1 MYFVYS
7 LTIFIIF
14 FHLLNWLRGKTV
26 LFSKNKLTIPLLI
39 FFSSQLVSTFFS
51 VNVHTSIF
59 GYYSRLNGGLLSLF
73 CYLILFFV
81 LSVYLND
88 KLKQKIIFSS
98 LISAFLI
105 SIYAILEHFGIDK
118 NLWVQDVQSRVFSTL
133 GQPNW
138 LAAYLCI
145 LLPFSIDQIFKS
157 KSKSLYFV
165 ISNLSFVIFY
175 VALLFTKSKSGL
187 AAGAIS
193 IATYLIIYTFKNH
206 QSLKK
211 HNYAKVA
218 IIAILFIILS
228 FSISNP
234 IKDLIF
240 PSKISNSSLE
250 NSTLNI
256 TPSGDIRKIVCAGSL
271 ELWQRFPLFG
281 TGPETF
287 AYTYY
292 WTRPASHNLTSE
304 WDFLYNKAH
313 NEYLNY
319 LATTGTFG
327 FVTYIFYIAT
337 VIIIL
342 CKKIFSPP
350 LSKEGQGVD
359 FDIVILAS
367 FISILITNS
376 AGFSVVITSLYF
388 FLLPAFVSPELPTE
402 ADLKPKNKLFILPLL
417 AIFLFLLI
425 KNISFLAADIFY
437 NQSLTSSDR
446 QQYSDAQNYIN
457 FAIYL
462 NSQEANYYSQA
473 SLLAAKLN
481 QTQNA
486 ISYSNRALTL
496 SPADTNLWKERAQV
510 FSLISLQNPQYF
522 AYAIDALEKCSR
534 LAPTDAKVFYL
545 LGEFYE
551 AASQKD
557 EAIKNYQHA
566 LDLKSNYDYA
576 AFALGKIYFA
586 DKNYPEAKKDFEI
599 TLKIAPTNTD
609 AQNYLTLIA
618 TSSAKRK

>member
-1 MYFVYS
+1 MYLVYS
-7 LTIFIIF
+7 LTILIIF
-14 FHLLNWLRGKTV
+14 FHFLNWLQGKTT
-26 LFSKNKLTIPLLI
+26 LFSRNKLQLPLLL
-39 FFSSQLVSTFFS
+39 FFLSQLLSTFFS
-51 VNVHTSIF
+51 VNIHTSIF

-73 CYLILFFV
+73 TYLCLFFI
-81 LSVYLND
+81 LLQYNRPKFID
-88 KLKQKIIFSS
+88 KLIKIF
-98 LISAFLI
+98 LISGILV

-118 NLWVQDVQSRVFSTL
+118 NIWVQDVQSRVFSTL

-145 LLPFSIDQIFKS
+145 LLPFAIDQIFKS
-157 KSKSLYFV
+157 KPKSFYF
-165 ISNLSFVIFY
+165 FAGIFSSLLFY
-175 VALLFTKSKSGL
+175 LALLFTKSKSGL

-206 QSLKK
+206 QSFKK

-218 IIAILFIILS
+218 IIATILIILS
-228 FSISNP
+228 FSIDNP
-234 IKDLIF
+234 IKDYLF
-240 PSKISNSSLE
+240 PPKISPSTAQ

-256 TPSGDIRKIVCAGSL
+256 TPSGDIRKIVWQGSF
-271 ELWQRFPLFG
+271 ELWKRFPVLG

-319 LATTGTFG
+319 LATTGTLG
-327 FVTYIFYIAT
+327 FLTYIFF
-337 VIIIL
+337 
-342 CKKIFSPP
+342 IFS
-350 LSKEGQGVD
+350 
-359 FDIVILAS
+359 VIYFLIKSSDSSLKIPTLAA
-367 FISILITNS
+367 FLSILITNS
-376 AGFSVVITSLYF
+376 AGFSVVITSLFF
-388 FLLPAFVSPELPTE
+388 FLLPALVSPKLPAE
-402 ADLKPKNKLFILPLL
+402 ADLKPKNKICLLPLI
-417 AIFLFLLI
+417 AVSLFLLI
-425 KNISFLAADIFY
+425 KNISFLLADVAY
-437 NQSLTSSDR
+437 NQSLVSSDR

-457 FAIYL
+457 FAIHL

-473 SLLAAKLN
+473 SLVAAKSD
-481 QTQNA
+481 QVQNA
-486 ISYSNRALTL
+486 ISYSNQALSL

-510 FSLISLQNPQYF
+510 FSLISLKNPQYF

-557 EAIKNYQHA
+557 LAIKNYQHA

-576 AFALGKIYFA
+576 SFALGKIYFT
-586 DKNYPEAKKDFEI
+586 DKNYAEAKKDFEI
-599 TLKIAPTNTD
+599 TLQIAPTNTD
-609 AQNYLTLIA
+609 AQNYLDKIGKLLI
-618 TSSAKRK
+618 K